1 MTGRFHHNKR
11 PDIALKAIGHV
22 QSRLSDRVHLVFAGF
37 DEENLK
43 PSLIKLSRENNL
55 ENNVHFTGMLTGNQI
70 YEILADADLLV
81 MPTSVPVENFG
92 MAALEALAAGLPII
106 TSEFVPVGR
115 MAAQNGAGVIA
126 PLEAAIFGDEIY
138 KLLVDTNKRLDMGR
152 RGQTFAYENFDI
164 SIVANQMIEQYH
176 AIIETGKPELIYH

>member
-1 MTGRFHHNKR
+1 
-11 PDIALKAIGHV
+11 
-22 QSRLSDRVHLVFAGF
+22 
-37 DEENLK
+37 
-43 PSLIKLSRENNL
+43 
-55 ENNVHFTGMLTGNQI
+55 
-70 YEILADADLLV
+70 